1 MSPVIVW
8 SGLGAMGYC
17 KLTGDGGGGSLFA
30 VPWDW
35 VCCQMI
41 SQAEILDSIVW

>member
-8 SGLGAMGYC
+8 LVLGAMGYC
-17 KLTGDGGGGSLFA
+17 ILTGDGGGVSLFA

-35 VCCQMI
+35 VCCQMT